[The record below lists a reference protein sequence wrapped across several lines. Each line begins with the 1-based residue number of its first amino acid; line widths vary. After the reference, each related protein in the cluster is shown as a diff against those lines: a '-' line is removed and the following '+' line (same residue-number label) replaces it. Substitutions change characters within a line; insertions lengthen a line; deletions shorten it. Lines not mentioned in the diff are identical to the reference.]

1 MSDSVPSGPEGL
13 TAVWL
18 EAALGRPVGPIA
30 WERIGAGFGLDATLA
45 RVTWDGGRVVAKWSS
60 PVDGRREEAFYR
72 DLGPCIDVPLLTFFA
87 ATHGEER
94 SVLLLEDRCDAEPGD
109 VIAGTTRTRILALA
123 GQAAR
128 WHARFWNAAE
138 DLPPWRPEPEEWARG
153 ALPSVAPFLARDLPI
168 PPRVRALL
176 AGLAAADLVAHLRRL
191 AEPPR
196 TLIHGDV
203 HLDNVLFDGDTPIVI
218 DWPGH
223 RRGSPAIDLARLL
236 VEGLTVQQ
244 RPALQPEVLDA
255 WAAALEAQGVTA
267 PASVIQEALPS
278 AVLWMVVATA
288 RWYTRDPHPAHP
300 REEPLRAAVITRAM
314 ALLEELLQ
322 PM

>member
-1 MSDSVPSGPEGL
+1 M
-13 TAVWL
+13 
-18 EAALGRPVGPIA
+18 
-30 WERIGAGFGLDATLA
+30 
-45 RVTWDGGRVVAKWSS
+45 
-60 PVDGRREEAFYR
+60 
-72 DLGPCIDVPLLTFFA
+72 
-87 ATHGEER
+87 
-94 SVLLLEDRCDAEPGD
+94 
-109 VIAGTTRTRILALA
+109 
-123 GQAAR
+123 
-128 WHARFWNAAE
+128 
-138 DLPPWRPEPEEWARG
+138 
-153 ALPSVAPFLARDLPI
+153 
-168 PPRVRALL
+168 
-176 AGLAAADLVAHLRRL
+176 
-191 AEPPR
+191 
-196 TLIHGDV
+196 